1 VRPIVLGA
9 STLYYV
15 AIIIKKSLDMQNS
28 SSIAENTSGVVYAH
42 KNNFRFFNSLLYV
55 ISYPVVMYT
64 GAIRLIKHEHYII
77 SLKNNHLI
85 ELLGQTVPLLIIKT
99 LNQIRLN
106 DATKTVDALYL
117 AIGILNILNIAIEL
131 FMNSHVLKV
140 K

>member
-1 VRPIVLGA
+1 
-9 STLYYV
+9 
-15 AIIIKKSLDMQNS
+15 
-28 SSIAENTSGVVYAH
+28 
-42 KNNFRFFNSLLYV
+42 
-55 ISYPVVMYT
+55 MYT

-106 DATKTVDALYL
+106 DATKTIDALYL